1 MINYIFDKLLV
12 EIQTS
17 HEKLVKCNKKEKK
30 QIMISRKKKRKKKEE
45 MRSCDDALNSQKS
58 ENKMS

>member
-12 EIQTS
+12 QIQTS

-30 QIMISRKKKRKKKEE
+30 QIMTSREKKKKNE
-45 MRSCDDALNSQKS
+45 MML
-58 ENKMS
+58 MMH

>member
-30 QIMISRKKKRKKKEE
+30 QIMILRKKNEKKRRNE
-45 MRSCDDALNSQKS
+45 M
-58 ENKMS
+58 M

>member
-30 QIMISRKKKRKKKEE
+30 PNYDIEKKNEKKKNE
-45 MRSCDDALNSQKS
+45 M
-58 ENKMS
+58 M

>member
-1 MINYIFDKLLV
+1 MMNYIFDKLLV

-30 QIMISRKKKRKKKEE
+30 QIMISRKKNKKNE
-45 MRSCDDALNSQKS
+45 M
-58 ENKMS
+58 M

>member
-30 QIMISRKKKRKKKEE
+30 NMISRKKMKKK
-45 MRSCDDALNSQKS
+45 
-58 ENKMS
+58 

>member
-17 HEKLVKCNKKEKK
+17 HEKLVKCNKKEK
-30 QIMISRKKKRKKKEE
+30 QTNYDIEKKKNEKK
-45 MRSCDDALNSQKS
+45 MR
-58 ENKMS
+58 

>member
-30 QIMISRKKKRKKKEE
+30 NYDIEKKK
-45 MRSCDDALNSQKS
+45 
-58 ENKMS
+58 

>member
-30 QIMISRKKKRKKKEE
+30 IKYDIKKKNEKKEE
-45 MRSCDDALNSQKS
+45 MR
-58 ENKMS
+58 

>member
-30 QIMISRKKKRKKKEE
+30 TNYDIEKKKRKKK
-45 MRSCDDALNSQKS
+45 K
-58 ENKMS
+58 K

>member
-17 HEKLVKCNKKEKK
+17 HEKLEKCNKKEKK
-30 QIMISRKKKRKKKEE
+30 TNYDIEKKNDKKKLKK
-45 MRSCDDALNSQKS
+45 
-58 ENKMS
+58 